1 MAYTPTP
8 EIEQKAISY
17 LMGKSN
23 IKPIELVDALGI
35 HRNTAPKLCNYL
47 HAKGKLLR
55 DGRTYTWNPIGTVVP
70 GPMSPVFLGYVED
83 IVEYLDGE
91 IARRG
96 AFNRSLSNTYI
107 NGGENSCY
115 NNRQWADTLI
125 KARKRLRNCLTVQN
139 WELLF
144 DILREIALE
153 VPGFMGVIYSR
164 SEYAQDMLTA
174 ERKMA
179 YSAHKPRTSKDDAF
193 HAERQAKVD
202 ARLAAEKVARQEA
215 DCLLQAQAEALVYRM
230 GAATDQGKLG
240 LAIQLIELVG
250 PEKSKR
256 FLPRQEPVQPESC
269 PLPTRIP
276 DYVDDYEEF
285 YQNHQEVTA

>member
-1 MAYTPTP
+1 M
-8 EIEQKAISY
+8 ELSIAIAVNP
-17 LMGKSN
+17 L
-23 IKPIELVDALGI
+23 
-35 HRNTAPKLCNYL
+35 TAKKLCIYL
-47 HAKGKLLR
+47 RSKGRLLR

-70 GPMSPVFLGYVED
+70 GPMSPVFLGYVKD
-83 IVEYLDGE
+83 IMKYLDGE

-115 NNRQWADTLI
+115 DKRQWADTLT
-125 KARKRLRNCLTVQN
+125 KAQKRLRNCLTVQN
-139 WELLF
+139 WALLF

-174 ERKMA
+174 ERRMKYA
-179 YSAHKPRTSKDDAF
+179 ARKPRTSKDDAF

-202 ARLAAEKVARQEA
+202 AKQRAAKEARLEA
-215 DCLLQAQAEALVYRM
+215 DRLLQAQAEALLAQMAALADQSNLVVAMTVLRDM
-230 GAATDQGKLG
+230 GTDK
-240 LAIQLIELVG
+240 A
-250 PEKSKR
+250 KR
-256 FLPRQEPVQPESC
+256 FSPAIVPATQPVQLESG
-269 PLPTRIP
+269 PPIVT